1 MISPPPPPPPPP
13 SLCRHP
19 PTVLTVSTLTPLV
32 TDFPRFLSSTV
43 DTTTGDISSAKGII
57 DGFSSRPDSPI
68 SDLLLKQNIIQPI
81 ISPMAFSGLIDSTM
95 NLQTSI
101 NSSQHTQPILIPTTT
116 TTTTPT
122 YPHSLYSTTF
132 STSSSDSLM
141 TVPPYVPPLL
151 RSSSPVFGLL
161 ADLMLPPQSAVQQFF
176 SDSNTIGD
184 DELSIKNSLV
194 TESDESMS
202 IVESPSSSISMFA
215 IRDSSNS

>member
-1 MISPPPPPPPPP
+1 MISPPPPPPPP
-13 SLCRHP
+13 SLRRHP
-19 PTVLTVSTLTPLV
+19 PTLLTVSTLTPLV

-95 NLQTSI
+95 NLQKSI
-101 NSSQHTQPILIPTTT
+101 NSSQHTHPILIPTTT

-132 STSSSDSLM
+132 STSSSDSPM

-176 SDSNTIGD
+176 SDSNTTGD

>member
-1 MISPPPPPPPPP
+1 
-13 SLCRHP
+13 
-19 PTVLTVSTLTPLV
+19 
-32 TDFPRFLSSTV
+32 
-43 DTTTGDISSAKGII
+43 
-57 DGFSSRPDSPI
+57 
-68 SDLLLKQNIIQPI
+68 
-81 ISPMAFSGLIDSTM
+81 
-95 NLQTSI
+95 
-101 NSSQHTQPILIPTTT
+101 
-116 TTTTPT
+116 
-122 YPHSLYSTTF
+122 
-132 STSSSDSLM
+132 M

-176 SDSNTIGD
+176 SDSNTTGD